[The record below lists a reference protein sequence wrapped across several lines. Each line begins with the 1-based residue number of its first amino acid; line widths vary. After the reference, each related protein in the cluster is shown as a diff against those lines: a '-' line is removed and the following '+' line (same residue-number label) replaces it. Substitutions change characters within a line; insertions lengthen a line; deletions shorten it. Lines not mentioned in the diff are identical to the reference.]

1 MLPLFPIQ
9 WQSQIYSTTTFL
21 QLLIKRRLKFNFHIN
36 IFQILSKM
44 DLIFPFCK
52 TTDKIEI
59 DNAITTLDYNKSV
72 GPNSIHTKVFKVL
85 KNDVSSQI
93 SETFN
98 ISFSVFS
105 LVLKPASLSPCIR
118 RIPS

>member
-1 MLPLFPIQ
+1 
-9 WQSQIYSTTTFL
+9 
-21 QLLIKRRLKFNFHIN
+21 
-36 IFQILSKM
+36 M